1 MVGRI
6 LLIAFSSPAMTRA
19 LSIVTLALLIQL
31 SSAASG
37 PPDPTLA
44 IVDNKRI
51 DAGPGDV
58 AAVPN
63 TDFVIAMGFNRG
75 EAITYR
81 RAKDGRLD
89 EVARSPVGPEPRAMT
104 FAGEGNLLILCN
116 SIANELGVFEVGEDG
131 RLREINR
138 ASSGGL
144 NPYDVAVYND
154 IVVGANRDSDQTN
167 TLDEAGYNDIIVV
180 ANRDSDQINTF
191 HIDRR
196 GRLTPL
202 AQAAAGIDPHV
213 VSVSSRGFVSVG
225 NQTDRTISLFEL
237 NRSGDLSR
245 RRTIPLDNMTPR
257 TVAWSNHRL
266 FAALDAPAP
275 AQDRIRA
282 FEVRDNGEIEQRG
295 DTSAGAFLTDL
306 EATSNELFAVTVN
319 TNGPGGADDRDE
331 VRVYRFEGNELVQDS
346 AVQTPGVPPSF
357 KQIAVGGRLP
367 GVRHVIASEF
377 QGGWVRSFFY
387 YHNDDEP

>member
-37 PPDPTLA
+37 PPEDTLA
-44 IVDNKRI
+44 IVDNKPV

-63 TDFVIAMGFNRG
+63 TDLTITMGFNRG
-75 EAITYR
+75 EAITHR
-81 RAKDGRLD
+81 VAPDGRLT
-89 EVARSPVGPEPRAMT
+89 EIARSPVGPEPRQMT
-104 FAGEGNLLILCN
+104 FAVNLEMLILCN
-116 SIANELGVFEVGEDG
+116 SITNELGVFEVGEDG

-144 NPYDVAVYND
+144 NPYDLDVFD
-154 IVVGANRDSDQTN
+154 DVV
-167 TLDEAGYNDIIVV
+167 VV
-180 ANRDSDQINTF
+180 ANRDSNQVNTF
-191 HIDRR
+191 RLDRR
-196 GRLTPL
+196 GGLVPL
-202 AQAAAGIDPHV
+202 DREATGLAPHV
-213 VSVSSRGFVSVG
+213 VSVSRTDGRYVAVA
-225 NQTDRTISLFEL
+225 NQIDRSISLFEL
-237 NRSGDLSR
+237 NRNGDLSQ
-245 RRTIPLDNMTPR
+245 RRTIALDNMTPR
-257 TVAWSNHRL
+257 AMSWRNDRQL
-266 FAALDAPAP
+266 FVALDAPAP
-275 AQDRIRA
+275 AEDLIRV
-282 FEVRDNGEIEQRG
+282 FEVRDNGEIEHLG
-295 DTSAGAFLTDL
+295 DTPAGAFLTDL
-306 EATSNELFAVTVN
+306 EATLNALFAVTVN
-319 TNGPGGADDRDE
+319 VNGPGGADDRDE
-331 VRVYRFEGNELVQDS
+331 VRVYRFEGNALVQDN